1 MTQGKCPVC
10 AVAFRWTARIKVR
23 EAFCPNCG
31 KGKIVPTSKLFKGP
45 WFDQDPIKGTREGLR
60 RVP

>member
-1 MTQGKCPVC
+1 MTQGKCPAC
-10 AVAFRWTARIKVR
+10 NVAFRWTARVKVR

-31 KGKIVPTSKLFKGP
+31 GKIVATSKFFKGP